1 MEPTVTIAL
10 IAAGGTII
18 SGIISALI
26 SNSITKYR
34 IAQLEKKVDKHN
46 NLIERTYQIESD
58 ITTIKHDITLL
69 QKGA

>member
-58 ITTIKHDITLL
+58 ISTLKHDITLL